1 MNTTGTIL
9 LVGGVGLAVFL
20 YMRSQ
25 QAQQVAVAAAAAAPA
40 MGTGGA
46 APAGGGISGLGSRLF
61 NQWKQDPLGIANT
74 KAIIGTGAGVAKT
87 AVKQV
92 AGLATDIVGGLKGI
106 F

>member
-25 QAQQVAVAAAAAAPA
+25 QQQQIAVAAAAAAPA
-40 MGTGGA
+40 PGSGA
-46 APAGGGISGLGSRLF
+46 PAAGGGISGLGSRLF

-74 KAIIGTGAGVAKT
+74 KAIIGTGTGVVKT
-87 AVKQV
+87 AAKQV
-92 AGLATDIVGGLKGI
+92 ASVATDIVGGLRSI